1 MVHKTMCTTLKH
13 DSHHPD
19 CNGHT
24 LNTAMPTTLKHAN
37 SHPDSNGHMLN
48 TAMLTTLKHANSHP
62 DSKWHIHIEHGSV
75 YSPETME
82 LVSQLNAPSL
92 FVFTV
97 FYYIELEEGKEGRT
111 SSRSVKSYFES
122 E

>member
-1 MVHKTMCTTLKH
+1 MTILVSHPDSSWYMVHKAMCTTLKH
-13 DSHHPD
+13 DTHHPD
-19 CNGHT
+19 CNGHM

-37 SHPDSNGHMLN
+37 SHPDS
-48 TAMLTTLKHANSHP
+48 
-62 DSKWHIHIEHGSV
+62 KWHIYIEHGNV
-75 YSPETME
+75 YNPETME
-82 LVSQLNAPSL
+82 LASQLNTPSL

-97 FYYIELEEGKEGRT
+97 FYYIELEEGKEERT